1 MNNESIQRLREP
13 AAWAL
18 LGAVAAIQLGALI
31 YVFGGESGTGMGGVS
46 GAFVDIRDAVL
57 GPGTVAMVLAAV
69 ALILTG
75 PNRSPRAFGI
85 VMMAMIEL
93 GVGALLGVISL
104 IMGFVVYGGYG
115 FLASAFQH
123 FFTTGAFLTVVVFAG
138 LFLLRVFNDP
148 TLVPRASAAQAYP
161 TGAQPSFAQQQ
172 PGYLTGAQPSA
183 QTGAWQQQGDS
194 YTQAQPAT
202 AQTGAWQQQG
212 DAYTQAQPATAQSG
226 GQQAAGYDQSA
237 YGQQYQQQG
246 YDQAA
251 YSQSG
256 GQQAAGYDQSAYGQQ
271 YQQQGYDQAAYS
283 QSGGQQAAGY
293 DQSAY
298 GQQYQQQGYDQ
309 AGYSQSGGQQ
319 AAGYDQSAYGQQYQ
333 QQGYDQAAYSQS
345 GGQQAAGYDQS
356 AYGQQYQQPGYTA
369 GDSEATL
376 VQPAVSDDASGSYP
390 LPRDADAV
398 AEERAAQEA
407 IQHGWSQPAAGATDS
422 QSGGNQP
429 YDHGQYRTGGYPAQ
443 PYDPS
448 SGGYPADQ
456 QRPGSEAGDS
466 WPGQYRDDNRA

>member
-1 MNNESIQRLREP
+1 LNNESIQRLREP

-69 ALILTG
+69 ALVLTG

-271 YQQQGYDQAAYS
+271 YQQ
-283 QSGGQQAAGY
+283 
-293 DQSAY
+293 
-298 GQQYQQQGYDQ
+298 
-309 AGYSQSGGQQ
+309 
-319 AAGYDQSAYGQQYQ
+319 
-333 QQGYDQAAYSQS
+333 
-345 GGQQAAGYDQS
+345 
-356 AYGQQYQQPGYTA
+356 PGYTA